1 MVNRRKTAAEIRSI
15 RESGRMLATVL
26 QFLRTSLEPGITTA
40 ELDRLAAEELQ
51 KLGGEPAFLGYGGF
65 PAVLCTSVN
74 DEAQHGIPGS
84 RVLELG
90 DIVNLDFG
98 VRYQGMVTDGGI
110 TVGVGEVNSD
120 VQKLLTTTEQAL
132 ADGIGQ
138 VKDGARTGDIASAV
152 GRRLRGAGLG
162 IIEELCGHGVGHHL
176 HEDPPIFNEGKAGT
190 GSLLK
195 AGMTIAIE
203 PMATLGSDHVE
214 LDEDGWLW
222 RTVDGSWSAQFE
234 HTVLVTET
242 GAEILTKL

>member
-26 QFLRTSLEPGITTA
+26 QLLRTSLEPGITTA

-120 VQKLLTTTEQAL
+120 VQKLITTDLQ
-132 ADGIGQ
+132 
-138 VKDGARTGDIASAV
+138 
-152 GRRLRGAGLG
+152 
-162 IIEELCGHGVGHHL
+162 
-176 HEDPPIFNEGKAGT
+176 
-190 GSLLK
+190 
-195 AGMTIAIE
+195 
-203 PMATLGSDHVE
+203 
-214 LDEDGWLW
+214 
-222 RTVDGSWSAQFE
+222 
-234 HTVLVTET
+234 
-242 GAEILTKL
+242 